1 MKSNKK
7 DFFNNLIKKELRGG
21 RKMFFQSFLE
31 SALPAFTKVRRGLGQ
46 SPIYNQKYFFLKEK
60 KPKSFCRNPFSFKKR
75 ERGILL
81 KSFFFLKR
89 DMYKSL

>member
-1 MKSNKK
+1 
-7 DFFNNLIKKELRGG
+7 
-21 RKMFFQSFLE
+21 MFFQGFLE
-31 SALPAFTKVRRGLGQ
+31 SLKTFYSKKGFQKGALATFTKVGRGLGQ

-60 KPKSFCRNPFSFKKR
+60 KQKSFCRNPFSLKRR